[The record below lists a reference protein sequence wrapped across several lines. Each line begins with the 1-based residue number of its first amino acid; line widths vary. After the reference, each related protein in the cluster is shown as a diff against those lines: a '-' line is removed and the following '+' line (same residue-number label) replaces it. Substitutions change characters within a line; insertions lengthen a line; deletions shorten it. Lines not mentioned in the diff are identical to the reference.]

1 MCVITDLFINERIR
15 DKEVRLIDSNGEQ
28 LGIVS
33 ISEARKIAEER
44 KLDLVKIVPDAKPPV
59 CKIINYGKYKY
70 ELLKKEKEARKRQKT
85 ADVKEIRISVNIGT
99 HDLEVKIKQA
109 LGFIKSGNKVK
120 LSIKFRGREVGR
132 MELASDLINKF
143 TESMKTVSIIEK
155 SATVENRNIFII
167 FAPVPKN

>member
-33 ISEARKIAEER
+33 ISEARKIAEEK
-44 KLDLVKIVPDAKPPV
+44 KLDLVKIVPDARPPV

-70 ELLKKEKEARKRQKT
+70 ELLKKEKEARKKQKI
-85 ADVKEIRISVNIGT
+85 ADIKEIRISVNIGA

-120 LSIKFRGREVGR
+120 LSIKFRGREIGR
-132 MELASDLINKF
+132 MELANDLINKF
-143 TESMKTVSIIEK
+143 TESMKPVSLIEK
-155 SATVENRNIFII
+155 STTVENRNIFII
-167 FAPVPKN
+167 FAPAFKN

>member
-1 MCVITDLFINERIR
+1 VCIITDLFINGRIR

-33 ISEARKIAEER
+33 IGQARKIAEER

-70 ELLKKEKEARKRQKT
+70 ELLKKEKESRKKQKI
-85 ADVKEIRISVNIGT
+85 ADIKEIRISVNIGA

-109 LGFIKSGNKVK
+109 IGFIKSGNKVR
-120 LSIKFRGREVGR
+120 LSIKFRGREIGR
-132 MELASDLINKF
+132 MELANDLINKF
-143 TESMKTVSIIEK
+143 TESMKPISIIEK
-155 SATVENRNIFII
+155 STTVENRNIFII
-167 FAPVPKN
+167 FAPDSKN

>member
-1 MCVITDLFINERIR
+1 VCVITDLFINERIR